1 MIKTAIKAGVI
12 GCGNISLT
20 YIPNICQHYKNVEIV
35 AVANRHRETAEKAAA
50 ANNIAKVYEIDEL
63 LADPEI
69 EIVINLTIPAA
80 HYEINKKILMAGKH
94 VYCEKPIATSLED
107 ANELVELANSKGLY
121 CVAAPDTILG
131 AGIQTVRKLLD
142 DGKIG
147 RVTGFT
153 ANFWQH
159 GSELWHPAPHFL
171 YQKGAGPML
180 DMGPYY
186 VQTLVSL
193 LGPIDEILCYCSC
206 PTPKRMIQGKL
217 FDVEI
222 DTSYVAILKFRNG
235 ITGTL
240 TASYDIWYSTLP
252 HFEFYGDDGVIIGP
266 DPNMFRGPVYI
277 YDGLGLERRVKGE
290 EGFFNKARA
299 MYGPGKIDF
308 LKEVKMQH
316 AVEMETPQG
325 NMRGLG
331 VSDLASALLHNRKPR
346 LSAELSRH
354 VMEALLG
361 CKISSDTRRPYKMTS
376 SCERPAAV
384 PAGLECWAID

>member
-1 MIKTAIKAGVI
+1 MAKTAVKAGVI

-35 AVANRHRETAEKAAA
+35 AVADLYRSAAEKAAE
-50 ANNIAKVYEIDEL
+50 ANNIPHVYEIDEL

-80 HYEINKKILMAGKH
+80 HYEINKKILEAGKH
-94 VYCEKPIATSLED
+94 AYCEKPIATTLED
-107 ANELVELANSKGLY
+107 ANELVELANKKGLY

-131 AGIQTVRKLLD
+131 AGIQTIRKLLD

-153 ANFWQH
+153 ANLWQH

-171 YQKGAGPML
+171 YKKGAGPML

-186 VQTLVSL
+186 VQSLVSL
-193 LGPIDEILCYCSC
+193 LGPIDEISCYCTC
-206 PTPKRMIQGKL
+206 PTPKRPIQGEL
-217 FDVEI
+217 FDVEV
-222 DTSYVAILKFRNG
+222 DTSYVCIVKFKNG

-266 DPNMFRGPVYI
+266 DPNMFRGPVYM
-277 YDGLGLERRVKGE
+277 YDGRGLEARVNGE
-290 EGFFNKARA
+290 EGFLNKVLA
-299 MYGPGKIDF
+299 MHGPGKMDF
-308 LKEVKMQH
+308 LKEVELTH

-331 VSDLASALLHNRKPR
+331 VSDLASAIIHGRKPR

-354 VMEALLG
+354 VLEALLG
-361 CKISSDTRRPYKMTS
+361 AKISSDTDKPYKMTTT
-376 SCERPAAV
+376 CERPSAV